1 MYNEIN
7 VIDLLNAC
15 SIAQMTANKTGVTQE
30 IKINDYKIKEGDKK

>member
-15 SIAQMTANKTGVTQE
+15 SVAQMVANKTGVTQE
-30 IKINDYKIKEGDKK
+30 IKINDYKVKEGVKK